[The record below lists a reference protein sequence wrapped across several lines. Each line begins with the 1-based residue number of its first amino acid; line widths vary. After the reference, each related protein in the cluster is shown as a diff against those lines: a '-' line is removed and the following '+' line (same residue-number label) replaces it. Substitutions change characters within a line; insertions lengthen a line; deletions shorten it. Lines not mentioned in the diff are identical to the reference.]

1 MIMNKRIWILGVISI
16 VLAGLLIYM
25 FFLRAG
31 PDKKIT
37 IDKTLKSFQSMLSP
51 VKIEELN
58 IILITV
64 DTLRADHLE
73 CYGYDRI
80 KTPQINRLANEGSFT
95 FLLFGETVSEIS
107 CPLAFEI

>member
-1 MIMNKRIWILGVISI
+1 
-16 VLAGLLIYM
+16 
-25 FFLRAG
+25 
-31 PDKKIT
+31 
-37 IDKTLKSFQSMLSP
+37 MLSP